1 MFHNVLKVNS
11 DYKTFGLISSLV
23 SFLSHLMMTS
33 LLFSDGLDI
42 YYILTDSTDSAWF
55 SLAVWAVFGRY

>member
-11 DYKTFGLISSLV
+11 DYKTFGLIS

-42 YYILTDSTDSAWF
+42 YYILTDSPDSAWF